1 MVWKRF
7 VQFEYN
13 LLSIPIFRCIG
24 AALSSL
30 NYKHLRYFW
39 MVAKTGSIAKAAAQ
53 LHLTP
58 QSVSGQLTEFAETL
72 GVELFRRAGRNL
84 ELTDTGRRILGYA
97 ETIFSTGDQLLE
109 LVRDEGFATTLT
121 FRVGCADS
129 VSKLIACRLVEPALK
144 LREPVRLVCREGRL
158 DSLVAD
164 LAVHRLDLVIADRP
178 IPPQFSVRAYSHLLG
193 ESGMTAFA
201 TAELA
206 ARFGKD
212 FPSGLDDAPV
222 LLPGED
228 FAIHQRLLR
237 WLEQNGVH
245 PRVVGEFDDSAMM
258 KAFGQSGAG
267 IFFAPSVIA
276 EQVCSQYQVVA
287 LGRIDSVVEQVYAMT
302 TERRM
307 SHPGTVAISTIARDK
322 LFV

>member
-1 MVWKRF
+1 
-7 VQFEYN
+7 
-13 LLSIPIFRCIG
+13 
-24 AALSSL
+24 
-30 NYKHLRYFW
+30 
-39 MVAKTGSIAKAAAQ
+39 
-53 LHLTP
+53 
-58 QSVSGQLTEFAETL
+58 
-72 GVELFRRAGRNL
+72 
-84 ELTDTGRRILGYA
+84 
-97 ETIFSTGDQLLE
+97 
-109 LVRDEGFATTLT
+109 
-121 FRVGCADS
+121 
-129 VSKLIACRLVEPALK
+129 
-144 LREPVRLVCREGRL
+144 
-158 DSLVAD
+158 
-164 LAVHRLDLVIADRP
+164 
-178 IPPQFSVRAYSHLLG
+178 
-193 ESGMTAFA
+193 MTAFA

-212 FPSGLDDAPV
+212 FPSGLDDAPL

-237 WLEQNGVH
+237 WLEQSEIH

-276 EQVCSQYQVVA
+276 AQVCSQYQVAIV
-287 LGRIDSVVEQVYAMT
+287 GRIESVVEQVYAIT